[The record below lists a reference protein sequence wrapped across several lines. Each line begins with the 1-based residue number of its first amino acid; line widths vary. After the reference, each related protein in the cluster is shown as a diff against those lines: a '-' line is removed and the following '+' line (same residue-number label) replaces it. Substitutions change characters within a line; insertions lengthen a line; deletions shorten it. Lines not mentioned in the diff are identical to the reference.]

1 MVRGFYT
8 ISHFEPVS
16 ILSFPA
22 FSTFLLAMGV
32 TAGVILRF
40 GPESFTFL
48 YDKWIGFVTASLVMS
63 IVQSIYSYGSSFY
76 GNKLLALG
84 GNSGNF
90 IYDVSRRHTNTAVMP
105 FVNPRHSFTL
115 VVN

>member
-1 MVRGFYT
+1 
-8 ISHFEPVS
+8 
-16 ILSFPA
+16 
-22 FSTFLLAMGV
+22 MGI

-40 GPESFTFL
+40 GPESFTFI
-48 YDKWIGFVTASLVMS
+48 YDKWIGFVTASLAMS
-63 IVQSIYSYGSSFY
+63 VLQSVYSYASSFY

-90 IYDVSRRHTNTAVMP
+90 MYDVSPHHTDSALITSVKLY
-105 FVNPRHSFTL
+105 HSFTL